1 MKITVHTIINVYCP
15 DGEATEMDVLGTF
28 IDENEARKCFEEQ
41 KQEKLKL
48 AEELG
53 WEIDD
58 NEMNFVAYEDGNFNN
73 NFEMLEWH
81 TKEIDLTNYQDTN
94 IIKGE

>member
-1 MKITVHTIINVYCP
+1 MKLTVHTIISVCCA
-15 DGEATEMDVLGTF
+15 DGSTTTWNVLGSF
-28 IDENEARKCFEEQ
+28 LNENEARECFEKQ

-58 NEMNFVAYEDGNFNN
+58 DEMNFVAYEDGNFNN
-73 NFEMLEWH
+73 NFEMLNWYRE
-81 TKEIDLTNYQDTN
+81 EIDLSN